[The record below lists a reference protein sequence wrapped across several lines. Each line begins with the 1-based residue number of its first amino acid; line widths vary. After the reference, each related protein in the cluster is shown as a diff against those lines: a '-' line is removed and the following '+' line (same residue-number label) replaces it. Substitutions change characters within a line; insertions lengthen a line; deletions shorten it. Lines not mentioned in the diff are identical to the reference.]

1 MHIAYTQACEQ
12 CVDTGP
18 IRTQQ
23 VSQQWGHCLCMDNLC
38 VLSLIFECEWIECV
52 AALWMC
58 GTICLFHLGD
68 ANAVHS
74 TYNLQKKCERFES
87 VNWNI
92 CETTYLSSLTKAKIG
107 RGPTKAKKKN
117 YWPIRQAHEISI
129 LNRIY
134 SHSML
139 DFGPLAVMSQCC
151 RYVGCCDL
159 LIRIE
164 NARHF
169 VNGVWWHV
177 ILCSGMWRWHT
188 MHDAGAYMRHNKQ

>member
-1 MHIAYTQACEQ
+1 MWMNWVCGCT
-12 CVDTGP
+12 VDVWNNLFIP
-18 IRTQQ
+18 SWWRKCCSFDIQFAKKMWKIRISKLKHLRND
-23 VSQQWGHCLCMDNLC
+23 V
-38 VLSLIFECEWIECV
+38 FIE
-52 AALWMC
+52 
-58 GTICLFHLGD
+58 FD
-68 ANAVHS
+68 
-74 TYNLQKKCERFES
+74 ES
-87 VNWNI
+87 ENRKRPDQS
-92 CETTYLSSLTKAKIG
+92 E
-107 RGPTKAKKKN
+107 KKKN